1 MMGRRSLIVISVLAL
16 AAGLLSTQTKAAT
29 GSGAFSLAPGESR
42 SVIIGGPYGY
52 IRLCNDV
59 GSVGILEAVIGDHDP
74 VTLAPG
80 ICYDRDSGS
89 RIALYNLSS
98 GRVTG
103 IYQPEAARPLCRG
116 G

>member
-1 MMGRRSLIVISVLAL
+1 MGYRSPIVVFVLPL
-16 AAGLLSTQTKAAT
+16 AAGLLSAQTKAAT

-42 SVIIGGPYGY
+42 SVIIGAPYGY

-74 VTLAPG
+74 ITLAPG
-80 ICYDRDSGS
+80 ICYDRDNGG
-89 RIALYNLSS
+89 RIALHNLSS

-103 IYQPEAARPLCRG
+103 IYQPEAACPLCRG
-116 G
+116 GR